1 MVGEPLG
8 QMIIELGLDS
18 SSFGKGLDGAKK
30 ATRYAMAEMKSNMA
44 VMGQAGNKY
53 EALKAK
59 QVGLTK
65 VIEAQ
70 TKEVIALKKA
80 YDGSLV
86 DGKPTA
92 QTAKLA
98 TQLQNANGKLGSF
111 NTQLVNNAKNMAMVK
126 VQTTGMTGAINNVG
140 QAMTSSGAKLSSVG
154 GSMTRNFTAPI
165 VAGMGYATK
174 SAIDFDSQIS
184 QMGPLLTNGG
194 KVTAQFKHELDA
206 MAESSKKWSKQY
218 GVSTT
223 EINNGMSEL
232 IKRGFTSQQV
242 MGSMPS
248 ILDATKASGEEMGVV
263 MQATASI
270 VEQFGLKTNS
280 TAGTMKNTQRV
291 TDSLTYAANA
301 TAAGFGDM
309 SEAMSYVGP
318 VASSLG
324 LSVEQTA
331 AAVGELSNQG
341 IEGQK
346 AGTNLRGILTSLIKP
361 TKQNTKGF
369 ESMGIS
375 AKQLAHDSHDLP
387 QLIDDITK
395 GTAGWKNAERGKA
408 LAQAFGRENQAAANA
423 LVKAG
428 SSSLRELTT
437 ETQNATGATKKVA
450 EQMNGTKANQIKRFQ
465 ESLHVLA
472 IEAGEKLLPTLMPIV
487 EDATK
492 MVDSFSKLDSATQQ
506 NILRT
511 GLWIAAAGPV
521 TKIAGSS
528 IKSIGALATGYV
540 DLSAKMEGFMA
551 GRIVKRELS
560 MAQTATETLATTTTK
575 SAGTMTRD
583 MVNWSNSLGRNSLQA
598 KSTFSG
604 LGETMGTTAGKAGLM
619 GAMMSPLGLTIIGV
633 TAAVGL
639 GITAWEL
646 WGKQAYASM
655 ASTAKWGTNVSDE
668 ADKSL
673 AKMQGF
679 STGVSNA
686 LDGFANKS
694 EATTKVVASNF
705 DGMYRQLKTD
715 SKQSLKKMQSDID
728 NLPTFAKN
736 AAEKDLA
743 NKKKT
748 NAEVVADARV
758 QNQTVQTLLKK
769 HNGDVQSL
777 SDDEKQ
783 IVLNAR
789 TRINADELKLL
800 QIGGKAKMV
809 VLETLNGD
817 VSKLSK
823 QRHNQDIL
831 DLSNQYTKEKKIYE
845 NQAASIKKA
854 YKDGAISADTYKKSM
869 KELESSHKS
878 SVDNMAAAT
887 LKLDRA
893 NGKSKDEI
901 IQDLGVYETSYKRA
915 AEIVDGQT
923 KKMSKSTS
931 LIAADTNSM
940 SKETAKANEQWN
952 KLIFDPKTGK
962 VKTNAQE
969 EITKAAQSK
978 KGWDNLYYDLKHANL
993 SSNAKQM
1000 ISNAAIESG
1009 NWNKLTWKEQKAL
1022 IKTNSSE
1029 IAVKA
1034 MTDAGTWDK
1043 LSFQQKEAIVNSN
1056 SKQASAQAIMDSGQ
1070 WNSLSWEQQDAVVV
1084 TNLGQTIM
1092 DSLKMN
1098 DTWNN
1103 LTFEQQR
1110 AIVSSNSK
1118 DAVKDAIFAST
1129 EWNDLPWKEQLALV
1143 KTNSAKVAAESLKH
1157 EDIWNKLSFDQ
1168 QKAVLSSNSKEAVAQ
1183 AVMDSG
1189 QWNRLTWEQQ
1199 DALVAT
1205 NAGRTIMDVLSAKGT
1220 WDKLSFDQQK
1230 AIVSSNSKEV
1240 IIQAVMDA
1248 GQWNTLSFKQQKAM
1262 VENKASKEIM
1272 QALQDAGTWNKLDVK
1287 TQKAVI
1293 ESKGLPQLADSVIQM
1308 QNWNQIPADMKKL
1321 LVNDADAKQKLIDAG
1336 VDIAKYDN
1344 QKPLPKNLIANADD
1358 LNQVLES
1365 SGLKIDTI
1373 NGKNINTKYMNANNQ
1388 AFVSAVTDSFSLISQ
1403 YNAMPTDMKK
1413 LLAENGDV
1421 VHKLNTSRDFLNE
1434 YNALSPDMKK
1444 LIADTYGFDSS
1455 MNKSTGE
1462 VTYFNT
1468 VNPDA
1473 KQPIA
1478 LTNPFN
1484 ANMAYSTEMTKQLD
1498 RTNPSPKMPITNN
1511 NPFDAAF
1518 SGSIGW
1524 MNQYN
1529 NVFPNPKQPLAYT
1542 DAFNNSFSG
1551 AIGWMNRYNSTNP
1564 GGKTATVDSSSVSN
1578 AKGVFSDF
1586 MFNWNRTEP
1595 VLSKSIM
1602 FNVSTNKHARGT
1614 NSSPGGLSILG
1625 DGGRPE
1631 PFYMPKS
1638 GLFGISPAKDTP
1650 YMLEKGTKVWSSVGK
1665 FMRDMPSMAP
1675 QMLNALPHFA
1685 KGTPDIPADAEILRN
1700 INRAQ
1705 TALTNQTI
1713 NISGPDNNE
1722 VIRNQEV
1729 QIKIQQSQLDIL
1741 HTLLNALTNQEPNSN
1756 LDLKQLAQMINATN
1770 QQSKQ
1775 IIKHNNG

>member
-1 MVGEPLG
+1 MAGEPLG

-59 QVGLTK
+59 QAGLTK
-65 VIEAQ
+65 VIESQ

-86 DGKPTA
+86 NGQPTA

-111 NTQLVNNAKNMAMVK
+111 NTQLVNNAKSMAMVK
-126 VQTTGMTGAINNVG
+126 VETTGMTGAINNVG

-194 KVTAQFKHELDA
+194 KVTAQFKRELDA

-361 TKQNTKGF
+361 TKQNTAGF

-450 EQMNGTKANQIKRFQ
+450 DQMNGTKANQIKKFQ

-472 IEAGEKLLPTLMPIV
+472 IETGEKLLPTLMPIV

-492 MVDSFSKLDSATQQ
+492 MVDAFGKLDSATQQ

-511 GLWIAAAGPV
+511 GLWIAAAGPISKV
-521 TKIAGSS
+521 AGSGL
-528 IKSIGALATGYV
+528 KSIGALATGYV
-540 DLSAKMEGFMA
+540 DLSAKIEAFAA
-551 GRIVKRELS
+551 GKIAKRELGL
-560 MAQTATETLATTTTK
+560 AATATESLAATTTK

-583 MVNWSNSLGRNSLQA
+583 MVNWSNNLGKNTVQA
-598 KSTFSG
+598 KTAFSG
-604 LGETMGTTAGKAGLM
+604 LGESMGATAGKAGIM
-619 GAMMSPLGLTIIGV
+619 SAVMSPLGLTVIGV

-655 ASTAKWGTNVSDE
+655 ESTAKWGTNVSGE
-668 ADKSL
+668 ADRSL
-673 AKMQGF
+673 TKMQGF

-694 EATTKVVASNF
+694 DSTTKAVASSFN
-705 DGMYRQLKTD
+705 GMYKQLESD
-715 SKQSLKKMQSDID
+715 SKKSFKQMQNDID
-728 NLPTFAKN
+728 NLPAFAKSS
-736 AAEKDLA
+736 AEKDLA
-743 NKKKT
+743 EKKKT
-748 NAEVVADARV
+748 NAKIIADAKS
-758 QNQTVQTLLKK
+758 QNTTVQSILKQ
-769 HNGDVQSL
+769 HNGDVSAL

-800 QIGGKAKMV
+800 QIGGKAKKV

-817 VSKLSK
+817 VAQLSR
-823 QRHNQDIL
+823 QRRDQEVL
-831 DLSNQYTKEKKIYE
+831 TLSSQYTKEKKIYE
-845 NQAASIKKA
+845 SQSASIKKA

-901 IQDLGVYETSYKRA
+901 MQDLGVYETSYKRA
-915 AEIVDGQT
+915 AAIVDGQS

-940 SKETAKANEQWN
+940 SKETAKANQQWN
-952 KLIFDPKTGK
+952 SLVFDPKTGK
-962 VKTNAQE
+962 VKTNAKE
-969 EITKAAQSK
+969 EVDKAVKSK
-978 KGWDNLYYDLKHANL
+978 TGWANLKYDLKHANL
-993 SSNAKQM
+993 SSNAKLM
-1000 ISNAAIESG
+1000 IGEAALANG
-1009 NWNKLTWKEQKAL
+1009 KWDDLTWKEQQA
-1022 IKTNSSE
+1022 I
-1029 IAVKA
+1029 IAVKGNKEMA
-1034 MTDAGTWDK
+1034 NIIQQFGIWDQ
-1043 LSFQQKEAIVNSN
+1043 FTPEQKEAILHGD
-1056 SKQASAQAIMDSGQ
+1056 ASPIANLLLKGGQ
-1070 WNSLSWEQQDAVVV
+1070 WNELSLKEQQ
-1084 TNLGQTIM
+1084 
-1092 DSLKMN
+1092 
-1098 DTWNN
+1098 
-1103 LTFEQQR
+1103 
-1110 AIVSSNSK
+1110 
-1118 DAVKDAIFAST
+1118 
-1129 EWNDLPWKEQLALV
+1129 ALV
-1143 KTNSAKVAAESLKH
+1143 KDKATVPLVNILEKYGV
-1157 EDIWNKLSFDQ
+1157 WQGLSDEE
-1168 QKAVLSSNSKEAVAQ
+1168 K
-1183 AVMDSG
+1183 
-1189 QWNRLTWEQQ
+1189 
-1199 DALVAT
+1199 
-1205 NAGRTIMDVLSAKGT
+1205 NAILNTKGAP
-1220 WDKLSFDQQK
+1220 DLADM
-1230 AIVSSNSKEV
+1230 V
-1240 IIQAVMDA
+1240 I
-1248 GQWNTLSFKQQKAM
+1248 KY
-1262 VENKASKEIM
+1262 
-1272 QALQDAGTWNKLDVK
+1272 GTWNELPQKQKDLLINNADARQKLIEAGILLDSYK
-1287 TQKAVI
+1287 TNNPASKPLEAHDGGLSGAVTAGNAQIDGFKTNNPPSKPLKAHDAGLGIAVTDADGKLI
-1293 ESKGLPQLADSVIQM
+1293 GFRQNNPESKGLRGH
-1308 QNWNQIPADMKKL
+1308 
-1321 LVNDADAKQKLIDAG
+1321 DAG
-1336 VDIAKYDN
+1336 LGA
-1344 QKPLPKNLIANADD
+1344 
-1358 LNQVLES
+1358 
-1365 SGLKIDTI
+1365 
-1373 NGKNINTKYMNANNQ
+1373 
-1388 AFVSAVTDSFSLISQ
+1388 AVTNSNASL
-1403 YNAMPTDMKK
+1403 D
-1413 LLAENGDV
+1413 
-1421 VHKLNTSRDFLNE
+1421 
-1434 YNALSPDMKK
+1434 
-1444 LIADTYGFDSS
+1444 GFAQ
-1455 MNKSTGE
+1455 N
-1462 VTYFNT
+1462 
-1468 VNPDA
+1468 
-1473 KQPIA
+1473 
-1478 LTNPFN
+1478 
-1484 ANMAYSTEMTKQLD
+1484 
-1498 RTNPSPKMPITNN
+1498 NPSTKGLRAKDNASGPAGDASRAVDDFSRRKDHTITLT
-1511 NPFDAAF
+1511 
-1518 SGSIGW
+1518 SI
-1524 MNQYN
+1524 
-1529 NVFPNPKQPLAYT
+1529 FETITKK
-1542 DAFNNSFSG
+1542 
-1551 AIGWMNRYNSTNP
+1551 I
-1564 GGKTATVDSSSVSN
+1564 
-1578 AKGVFSDF
+1578 KG
-1586 MFNWNRTEP
+1586 N
-1595 VLSKSIM
+1595 
-1602 FNVSTNKHARGT
+1602 ARGT
-1614 NSSPGGLSILG
+1614 NHHPGGPMMVNDQQGGTFREMIQRPNGFSFIPMGRNVILP
-1625 DGGRPE
+1625 DE
-1631 PFYMPKS
+1631 P
-1638 GLFGISPAKDTP
+1638 I
-1650 YMLEKGTKVWSSVGK
+1650 GTKVIPAARTNRLLGGI
-1665 FMRDMPSMAP
+1665 P
-1675 QMLNALPHFA
+1675 QFA
-1685 KGTPDIPADAEILRN
+1685 NGTPDIPADAEILKN

-1713 NISGPDNNE
+1713 NISGPNNDA

-1741 HTLLNALTNQEPNSN
+1741 HTLLNTLTNQEPSSN
-1756 LDLKQLAQMINATN
+1756 LDLKQLAQMLNATN

-1775 IIKHNNG
+1775 IIKYNNG